1 MNNFG
6 ITPRKVLN
14 GTIKLKT
21 SAKIKKLSDE
31 YLEINKNIYFT
42 KFSDSN
48 LLILFKNP
56 KSLNKTKNILLWNY
70 SSINKNN
77 IASDKKNLFNFGYLK
92 QLTKKTI
99 KAYSSKIPIFKPCYS
114 MCNFMMFNKLF
125 IVTCRYLDIFSKYK
139 QVIIAT
145 MSSVKISFHVSLAKR
160 L

>member
-77 IASDKKNLFNFGYLK
+77 IASDKK
-92 QLTKKTI
+92 I
-99 KAYSSKIPIFKPCYS
+99 YS
-114 MCNFMMFNKLF
+114 
-125 IVTCRYLDIFSKYK
+125 IV
-139 QVIIAT
+139 VI
-145 MSSVKISFHVSLAKR
+145 
-160 L
+160 